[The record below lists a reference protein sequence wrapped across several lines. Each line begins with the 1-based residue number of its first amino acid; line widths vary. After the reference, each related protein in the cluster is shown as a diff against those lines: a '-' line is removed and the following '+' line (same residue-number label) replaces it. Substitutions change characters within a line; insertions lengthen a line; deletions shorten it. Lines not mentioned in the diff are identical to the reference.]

1 MSGVQLGL
9 FGGADLSQPVDR
21 DRWCTPP
28 WVLEVARQ
36 ALGAID
42 LDPASNARAQQHVQ
56 ACEWY
61 SLDVGRDG
69 LALPWSGRV
78 WCNPPY
84 ARGLIDLF
92 ADKILAEM
100 ERGEI
105 DAMIVLVNSSTSAAW
120 WQRLAA
126 RAEALVYP
134 DQRLSFWHAETGRT
148 QRGNS
153 YDQTL
158 LVYGLVDLEP
168 LEQLGLVVRK
178 SAPLSEELP
187 PTSLDDDWRD
197 LGRADEL
204 AGVSWALLEDLT
216 IGWPGWHQGR
226 PLATGTADERDA
238 QARAVVEALDKAGEL
253 VAHLWHR
260 PEPSKPSPHHL
271 KLWELVNEAHDAL
284 GRLGAR
290 LLLPD
295 ERAAPAEEA
304 EQLVT
309 IDACLDLP

>member
-1 MSGVQLGL
+1 MQQLGL
-9 FGGADLSQPVDR
+9 FGGADLCEPVDR

-69 LALPWSGRV
+69 LALPWGGRV

-92 ADKILAEM
+92 ADKILEEL

-105 DAMIVLVNSSTSAAW
+105 DAMIVLVNSSTSASW

-158 LVYGLVDLEP
+158 LVYGLVDLAP

-178 SAPLSEELP
+178 SAPLSDELP
-187 PTSLDDDWRD
+187 PLLAPDEDPCD
-197 LGRADEL
+197 LWRADCLAGALYAQFDDLTASWPGWGQDGHLSPTPARDARRCPRLWVVARGEL
-204 AGVSWALLEDLT
+204 AGSGVAPLLQDALSGRHRARAGAHPAGSL
-216 IGWPGWHQGR
+216 GQG
-226 PLATGTADERDA
+226 A
-238 QARAVVEALDKAGEL
+238 QA
-253 VAHLWHR
+253 
-260 PEPSKPSPHHL
+260 
-271 KLWELVNEAHDAL
+271 
-284 GRLGAR
+284 LGAAGHR
-290 LLLPD
+290 G
-295 ERAAPAEEA
+295 ERAAARGPR
-304 EQLVT
+304 
-309 IDACLDLP
+309 ACALGL